1 MNKNEFIESVGG
13 DAENLQEHI
22 TRLIFL
28 DNLADHTAIY
38 VYEYLN
44 ELGVHLTKENY
55 LTYIRDHFIDELLT
69 SAAEF
74 AEQSGDD
81 FNEVEYSDVEVSE
94 DKSYVRS
101 ASNENDQPEETE
113 SVEITDEFLDEIL
126 SILEETE
133 HDENEG

>member
-1 MNKNEFIESVGG
+1 MNKNEFIESIGG
-13 DAENLQEHI
+13 DARNLQANIE
-22 TRLIFL
+22 RLIFL
-28 DNLADHTAIY
+28 DTLAEHTALYI
-38 VYEYLN
+38 YEYLD
-44 ELGVHLTKENY
+44 ELGANPTDEEY
-55 LTYIRDHFIDELLT
+55 LDYIRDHFLPELLE
-69 SAAEF
+69 SAKSF
-74 AEQSGDD
+74 IEQASDD

-94 DKSYVRS
+94 DESYVRS

>member
-1 MNKNEFIESVGG
+1 MNKNEFIESIGG

-38 VYEYLN
+38 IYEYLN

-55 LTYIRDHFIDELLT
+55 LTYIRNHFIDELLA
-69 SAAEF
+69 SAEEF

-94 DKSYVRS
+94 DEP
-101 ASNENDQPEETE
+101 NGQPEETE
-113 SVEITDEFLDEIL
+113 SVEITDEFLDEII